1 MYVVNTT
8 KKEKGKGIIMNINEL
23 NRIKTVNVEE
33 KVAEV
38 VAGSGTFKEIL
49 DKVMANEILPI
60 VSNSGNIVGI
70 SYDSK
75 VSNLI
80 DDNIAQV
87 AFEKRYQGIDVMSYV
102 LTALKLKADNAQ
114 IAEVQE
120 DEEGIRVILN
130 NGEVV
135 VVRSY
140 AQASEDRP
148 AKVVEELPSEVEI
161 TYDEADSHSI
171 EEGPEEDKMTLK
183 YLRDKYNHY
192 LSGAHPAPTI
202 EYDDE
207 ARLIKVSNIHWGRKK

>member
-1 MYVVNTT
+1 
-8 KKEKGKGIIMNINEL
+8 MNINEL

-87 AFEKRYQGIDVMSYV
+87 AFEKRYQGINVMDYV

-120 DEEGIRVILN
+120 DADGIRVILN

-140 AQASEDRP
+140 SHNSETCP
-148 AKVVEELPSEVEI
+148 ARITEELPSEVEI
-161 TYDEADSHSI
+161 TYDEADNYGI

-183 YLRDKYNHY
+183 YLRDKYGHY

-207 ARLIKVSNIHWGRKK
+207 ACLIKVSNIHWGRKK